1 MTNNNTSQGF
11 APLHGYR
18 ILDFSSNIAGP
29 WATMILAQL
38 GADVIKVE
46 PPHGDDAR
54 AWAMQPDGQG
64 LVHRQVNV
72 GKRGIVLD
80 LKAPEGLEIV
90 GRLIESSH
98 VLLQSMRPGVAE
110 RVGIGREAVEKR
122 NPKIL
127 YYDLSGFGA
136 GPVGKDMPGYDP
148 LVQAFSG
155 IVAMNGYDGVAPVR
169 CAPSL
174 IDFGTGQWI
183 ATGILAALMSS
194 MRGHSVQHME
204 TALIDTAF
212 SVVPYQAIDAKLTGK
227 RPPKAGSGNPVA
239 APYQCFRAADG
250 ELMIAAPSQRL
261 WEKLVQAIDAAHLL
275 DDPRFETVQSR
286 TRHLPELENALN
298 NELGREAVG
307 YWVHRLSEAGIPAAE
322 VSGLERS
329 VSGPIAA
336 ERETFLD
343 TSSAPLVR
351 LPWMVDGSPVSWR
364 RPAPKLGEHSS
375 EILRDIGYAE
385 SDIETLT
392 APGGAAATS
401 QSS

>member
-1 MTNNNTSQGF
+1 MNHTDPSEGF
-11 APLHGYR
+11 APLQGYR

-80 LKAPEGLEIV
+80 LKASDGIEIA

-110 RVGIGREAVEKR
+110 RVGIGRADVENR
-122 NPKIL
+122 NPEIL

-136 GPVGKDMPGYDP
+136 GPVGQGMPGYDP

-155 IVAMNGYDGVAPVR
+155 IVAMNGYEGVPPVR

-183 ATGILAALMSS
+183 ATGILAALMSGA
-194 MRGHSVQHME
+194 RGHSVRHME

-212 SVVPYQAIDAKLTGK
+212 SVVPYQAIDAKLSGK
-227 RPPKAGSGNPVA
+227 GPPKAGSGNPVA
-239 APYQCFRAADG
+239 APYQCFRASDG

-261 WEKLVQAIDAAHLL
+261 WEKLLQAIGADHLL
-275 DDPRFETVQSR
+275 TDPRFETVQSR
-286 TRHLPELENALN
+286 TRHLADLETALN
-298 NELGREAVG
+298 NELGREPVA
-307 YWVHRLSEAGIPAAE
+307 YWVNRLSNAGIPAAE
-322 VSGLERS
+322 VSGLEHS
-329 VSGPIAA
+329 VTGPIAA
-336 ERETFLD
+336 ERDTFLENA
-343 TSSAPLVR
+343 SAPLVR
-351 LPWMVDGSPVSWR
+351 LPWMVDGAPVPWR
-364 RPAPKLGEHSS
+364 RPAPALGEHGP
-375 EILRDIGYAE
+375 EILRELGYDDTEIA
-385 SDIETLT
+385 TLT
-392 APGGAAATS
+392 TPGGAAAARHD
-401 QSS
+401 